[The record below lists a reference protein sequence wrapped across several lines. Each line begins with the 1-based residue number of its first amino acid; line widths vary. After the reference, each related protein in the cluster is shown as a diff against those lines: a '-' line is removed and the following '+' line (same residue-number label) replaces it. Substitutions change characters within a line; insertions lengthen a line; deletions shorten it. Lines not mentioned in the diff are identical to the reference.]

1 MKTFKLIKQLI
12 SAGMLA
18 ILLNGCCTR
27 HFVIQTEPEK
37 AMVIMGSVPNHF
49 GLPDE
54 ICGEGPL
61 NKTVTFMGK
70 NHTCYFTALKRGY
83 ETDTVTV
90 NKNSEL
96 TVNLRLR
103 KMENQNA
110 AVPVI
115 DETGNATF
123 YMLPVN
129 ADIILHKGV
138 GNLDKYER
146 SDKLSKEAYDSLNGK
161 LTKACISEHM
171 QFIPDERFPD
181 PQSWRALSDSLK
193 EYLLTLKTPLLP
205 YYPLPPA
212 IQEPALNLIRRAVH
226 QSDTANK
233 ADSSKVML
241 VYVWCKS
248 VEPTAGRVIGNVAAN
263 IGAGAVQG
271 YEMATYGHA
280 VTVYDPQA
288 FALDNHTLWM
298 LYTIDLQS
306 GQIVK
311 IQQRSLP
318 FAITKPKYRNEFVT
332 LLTDIPNLINTA
344 DHEK

>member
-1 MKTFKLIKQLI
+1 MKTLQILKQ
-12 SAGMLA
+12 SALA
-18 ILLNGCCTR
+18 VIVAVLLHSCCTR

-37 AMVIMGSVPNHF
+37 AMVIMGSVPNQF

-96 TVNLRLR
+96 TVNLRLN
-103 KMENQNA
+103 KMENHTA
-110 AVPVI
+110 SVPVV
-115 DETGNATF
+115 DETGNATLF
-123 YMLPVN
+123 MLPVN

-146 SDKLSKEAYDSLNGK
+146 SDKLSNEAYDSLNGK
-161 LTKACISEHM
+161 LAKVCIPEQM
-171 QFIPDERFPD
+171 QFITDERFPD

-193 EYLLTLKTPLLP
+193 AYLLTLKTQLLP
-205 YYPLPPA
+205 YYPLPPS
-212 IQEPALNLIRRAVH
+212 IQEPALNLIRQAIH
-226 QSDTANK
+226 KSDSAKQT
-233 ADSSKVML
+233 DSSGAML

-248 VEPTAGRVIGNVAAN
+248 VEPTAGRVIGNVAATV
-263 IGAGAVQG
+263 GSGVVQG
-271 YEMATYGHA
+271 YEMATYGYP
-280 VTVYDPQA
+280 VTVYNPEA
-288 FALDNHTLWM
+288 FALDNHTLLM

-332 LLTDIPNLINTA
+332 LLTDIPNLINTT

>member
-1 MKTFKLIKQLI
+1 MKTFEIIKQ
-12 SAGMLA
+12 SALA
-18 ILLNGCCTR
+18 GIVAVLMHSCCTR

-37 AMVIMGSVPNHF
+37 AMVIMGSVPNQF

-103 KMENQNA
+103 KMEHPIA
-110 AVPVI
+110 ADPVI
-115 DETGNATF
+115 DSTGNATL

-138 GNLDKYER
+138 GKLDKYER
-146 SDKLSKEAYDSLNGK
+146 SDKLSNQAYDSVNGK
-161 LTKACISEHM
+161 LAKVCIPEQM
-171 QFIPDERFPD
+171 QFIPDERFIVPKN
-181 PQSWRALSDSLK
+181 WRALSDSLK
-193 EYLLTLKTPLLP
+193 AYLLTLKTPLLP
-205 YYPLPPA
+205 YYPLPPS
-212 IQEPALNLIRRAVH
+212 IQDPALNMIRQAIH
-226 QSDTANK
+226 KSDSANQVDYSG
-233 ADSSKVML
+233 AML

-248 VEPTAGRVIGNVAAN
+248 VEPTAGRIIGNVAASV
-263 IGAGAVQG
+263 GSGVVQG
-271 YEMATYGHA
+271 YEMATYGYP
-280 VTVYDPQA
+280 VTVYNPEA
-288 FALDNHTLWM
+288 FALDNHTLLM
-298 LYTIDLQS
+298 LFTIDLQS
-306 GQIVK
+306 GQIIK

-318 FAITKPKYRNEFVT
+318 FAITKSKYRNEFVT
-332 LLTDIPNLINTA
+332 LLTEIPNLINNT
-344 DHEK
+344 DH